1 MTNSCNVLAYRVK
14 KIQHHYGQPPEAIPS
29 LPAFVAAYHVLTGT
43 LGIDTVTKAAIATGV
58 PRPAIDNALVVL
70 QADNPL
76 LVRLVLAGCESLH
89 HAAKSVRPQ
98 IKLIQAFAAASPDD
112 CVALDK
118 AIGPEVVFD
127 RVVVAAL

>member
-70 QADNPL
+70 QADNP
-76 LVRLVLAGCESLH
+76 AWSAWSWP
-89 HAAKSVRPQ
+89 AAKACTTPLR
-98 IKLIQAFAAASPDD
+98 AFGRRSS
-112 CVALDK
+112 
-118 AIGPEVVFD
+118 
-127 RVVVAAL
+127 